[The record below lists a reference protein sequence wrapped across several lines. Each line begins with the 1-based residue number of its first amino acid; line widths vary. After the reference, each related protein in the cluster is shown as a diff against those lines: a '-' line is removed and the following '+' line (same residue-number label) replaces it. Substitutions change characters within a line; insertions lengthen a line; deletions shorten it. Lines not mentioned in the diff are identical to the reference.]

1 MARTDEKLIT
11 RIRHLLGH
19 VDTNEAKK
27 PLKDFEETTSSIAKR
42 FPKGRQGHM
51 SIMVARVQLLADLAN
66 IARNEEVWD
75 YADNKASVS

>member
-1 MARTDEKLIT
+1 MARTDEKLLT

-27 PLKDFEETTSSIAKR
+27 PLKDFEETMSSIAKR

-51 SIMVARVQLLADLAN
+51 SIMVARVQLLTDLA
-66 IARNEEVWD
+66 ILKRNEEVGD
-75 YADNKASVS
+75 YAGNKESVS